1 MSSRFMKVL
10 LVVLRIRRT
19 VSCLFSSENSPLALT
34 IQEFSMT
41 RGQFPF
47 RPEILSTESDISTSS
62 NEEDLS
68 TLEADSFVFQEN
80 IVSFSGYYLIKSK
93 GLGYNIEL
101 CVVCIHIP
109 AWVAKLTT
117 SGSQEMGVL
126 LGIWSRVIVKGV
138 RWFVDS
144 SVGILEDIVR
154 STRGS
159 SFSSR
164 KRRRTYSSH
173 ALALEVAETLGQ
185 SMKRAAWIGE
195 IMRRQSVHGPS
206 SANLKLIAT

>member
-1 MSSRFMKVL
+1 
-10 LVVLRIRRT
+10 
-19 VSCLFSSENSPLALT
+19 
-34 IQEFSMT
+34 MT

-109 AWVAKLTT
+109 A
-117 SGSQEMGVL
+117 
-126 LGIWSRVIVKGV
+126 
-138 RWFVDS
+138 
-144 SVGILEDIVR
+144 
-154 STRGS
+154 
-159 SFSSR
+159 
-164 KRRRTYSSH
+164 
-173 ALALEVAETLGQ
+173 
-185 SMKRAAWIGE
+185 
-195 IMRRQSVHGPS
+195 
-206 SANLKLIAT
+206 